1 MNRKEWLKKLQ
12 MELYRMPRNE
22 IDDAVAYYSEYFEEA
37 GPERE
42 EEIIRELGDPSKVA
56 AQIKAD
62 YAVRQLDD
70 MEREEARGERRRFW
84 NRKGREGGYGEQFA
98 GQFRNDY
105 TAGSESWQEHVGNA
119 GPGQQDGWQNAGGQ
133 NYQNAGGQGG
143 AYQNAYQNRQDGY
156 RDGYNNGYND
166 ARQGTGRSRGRVG
179 MIIAAIIGGIL
190 AAPIALPVAI
200 VLICLAI
207 GGIVVVGAVI
217 VGLIALAIGG
227 IIGGIGLLVSAFFT
241 AGTTVAGMM
250 VIIGAGLAL
259 AGFSILLG
267 FLVIKVAAALTRA
280 IARGISNRRARKQM
294 AGGYNPGAYQSEGG
308 YQNYSA
314 QQDGFTQAAEAD
326 GFAQTTE
333 ADGFAQTAEA
343 DGFTQAGS
351 ADGWT
356 EAPKEAADTQE
367 MPEAPANDTAEA
379 PADSEPAAPES
390 KTEVPGQ
397 GDSSNTDGEVNE
409 DAR

>member
-42 EEIIRELGDPSKVA
+42 DEIIRELGDPSKVA

-84 NRKGREGGYGEQFA
+84 NRRD
-98 GQFRNDY
+98 RSN
-105 TAGSESWQEHVGNA
+105 ESWQERVGNA
-119 GPGQQDGWQNAGGQ
+119 DYSQRQDGWQDASGQ
-133 NYQNAGGQGG
+133 GYQNAGGQGT
-143 AYQNAYQNRQDGY
+143 YQNAYQSRQDGY

-166 ARQGTGRSRGRVG
+166 GRQGGGRSRGRVG

-190 AAPIALPVAI
+190 AAPIALPVA
-200 VLICLAI
+200 
-207 GGIVVVGAVI
+207 VV
-217 VGLIALAIGG
+217 LIALAIGAIVVVG
-227 IIGGIGLLVSAFFT
+227 AIIVSLIAAAIGGTIGGIALLVSAFFT

-250 VIIGAGLAL
+250 VIVGAGLAL

-267 FLVIKVAAALTRA
+267 FLVVKAAAALTRA
-280 IARGISNRRARKQM
+280 IARGMSNRRARKQM

-314 QQDGFTQAAEAD
+314 QQDGFTQSTD
-326 GFAQTTE
+326 S
-333 ADGFAQTAEA
+333 
-343 DGFTQAGS
+343 DGFTETGS
-351 ADGWT
+351 ADAEGWT
-356 EAPKEAADTQE
+356 ETPKEAADTFTAE
-367 MPEAPANDTAEA
+367 EAAAADIEQPEA
-379 PADSEPAAPES
+379 PADSESEAPAL
-390 KTEVPGQ
+390 
-397 GDSSNTDGEVNE
+397 GDSMNTDGEVNE

>member
-42 EEIIRELGDPSKVA
+42 DEIIRELGDPSKVA

-84 NRKGREGGYGEQFA
+84 NRRD
-98 GQFRNDY
+98 RSN
-105 TAGSESWQEHVGNA
+105 ESWQERVGNA
-119 GPGQQDGWQNAGGQ
+119 DYSQRQDGWQDASGQ
-133 NYQNAGGQGG
+133 GYQNAGGQG
-143 AYQNAYQNRQDGY
+143 AYQNAYQSRQDGY

-166 ARQGTGRSRGRVG
+166 GRQGGGRSRGRVG

-190 AAPIALPVAI
+190 AAPIALPVA
-200 VLICLAI
+200 
-207 GGIVVVGAVI
+207 VI
-217 VGLIALAIGG
+217 LIALAIGAIVVVG
-227 IIGGIGLLVSAFFT
+227 AIIVSLIAAAIGGTIGGIALLVSAFFT

-250 VIIGAGLAL
+250 VIVGAGLAL

-267 FLVIKVAAALTRA
+267 FLVVKAAAALTRA
-280 IARGISNRRARKQM
+280 IARGMSNRRARKQM

-314 QQDGFTQAAEAD
+314 QQDGFTE
-326 GFAQTTE
+326 
-333 ADGFAQTAEA
+333 
-343 DGFTQAGS
+343 AGS
-351 ADGWT
+351 ADAEGWT
-356 EAPKEAADTQE
+356 EASKEAADTFTAE
-367 MPEAPANDTAEA
+367 EAAAADIEQPEA
-379 PADSEPAAPES
+379 PADSESEAPAL
-390 KTEVPGQ
+390 
-397 GDSSNTDGEVNE
+397 GDSMNTDGEVNE